1 MHAKRT
7 KPITFPIAV
16 KAGSSTVRIYR
27 DRKPSGE
34 YFRVVYHLGGKRHR
48 LNFRDLDSAKT
59 EAAAKAAQ
67 LARGDM
73 DAAQL
78 TGKDR
83 LIYGR
88 ALEAVREFGIPLDAV
103 ALEYAQAQL
112 ILDGHNLAEAARF
125 YMRHHGRGLTGKP
138 VADAVTELID
148 TKRLEGRS
156 QVYLTEL
163 RHRLG
168 SFARAFHIEV
178 RQLSPDDVR
187 DFLNGLKV
195 GPASFNNYRRVLR
208 VFFRFCQA
216 RGWLSR
222 EVDLLEGTGKRKEAL
237 ADIEVFTAA
246 ELRALLYA
254 ASPKVATCIA
264 LQAFAGV
271 RSEELLRL
279 TWADLERRK
288 GFVEISAGKAKTQAR
303 RLIPILPSLAQ
314 WLSIAPR
321 FGERVW
327 PHSKPYF
334 FEEVQKAADK
344 AGVSWKANGLRHSF
358 ISCRLAT
365 TQDVAKVA
373 LEAGN
378 SPAIIFRHYREL
390 TTGAEAAE
398 WFGIV
403 PAASEAVNVVR
414 LAS

>member
-1 MHAKRT
+1 MHTKRT
-7 KPITFPIAV
+7 KSITFPIAV
-16 KAGSSTVRIYR
+16 KAGSSVVRIYR

-103 ALEYAQAQL
+103 ALEYGEARK
-112 ILDGHNLAEAARF
+112 ILDGHNLVETARF
-125 YMRHHGRGLTGKP
+125 YMRHHGRGLTGKS
-138 VADAVTELID
+138 VGDAVAELID
-148 TKRLEGRS
+148 TKRLERRS
-156 QVYLTEL
+156 QVYLAEL

-178 RQLSPDDVR
+178 RQLSPGDVR

-195 GPASFNNYRRVLR
+195 GPASFNNFRRVLR

-222 EVDLLEGTGKRKEAL
+222 EVDLLDGTGKRKEAL

-254 ASPKVATCIA
+254 ASLKVATCIA

-321 FGERVW
+321 FGEKVW

-390 TTGAEAAE
+390 TTEAEAAE

-403 PAASEAVNVVR
+403 PAASEASNVVP

>member
-1 MHAKRT
+1 M
-7 KPITFPIAV
+7 V
-16 KAGSSTVRIYR
+16 KIYR
-27 DRKPSGE
+27 DPKPSGE

-48 LNFRDLDSAKT
+48 LNFRDLDSAKN

-67 LARGDM
+67 LARGDV

-103 ALEYAQAQL
+103 ALEYGEARK

-138 VADAVTELID
+138 VGDAVAELID

-178 RQLSPDDVR
+178 RQLSSDDVR

-195 GPASFNNYRRVLR
+195 GPTSVNNFRRVLR
-208 VFFRFCQA
+208 LFFRFCQA
-216 RGWLSR
+216 RFWLSR
-222 EVDLLEGTGKRKEAL
+222 EVDLLEGTGKRKEAP

-254 ASPKVATCIA
+254 ASPRIAPCVA

-279 TWADLERRK
+279 FWADLERRA
-288 GFVEISAGKAKTQAR
+288 GFIEITARQSKTQSR
-303 RLIPILPSLAQ
+303 RLIPIPPNLAQ

-321 FGERVW
+321 FGEKVW

-334 FEEVQKAADK
+334 FEEIQKTAAR
-344 AGVSWKANGLRHSF
+344 AGVPWRRNGLRHSY
-358 ISCRLAT
+358 ISCRLALVP
-365 TQDVAKVA
+365 DVAKVA

-378 SPAIIFRHYREL
+378 SPAVIFRHYRSL
-390 TTGAEAAE
+390 TGEPEGAQWFAVLPPAAEA
-398 WFGIV
+398 
-403 PAASEAVNVVR
+403 SNVVP

>member
-1 MHAKRT
+1 MHT
-7 KPITFPIAV
+7 KSITFPIAV

-48 LNFRDLDSAKT
+48 LNFRDL
-59 EAAAKAAQ
+59 EAAKVEAQGKAAQ

-73 DAAQL
+73 DAAQI

-103 ALEYAQAQL
+103 ALEYGQAQQ
-112 ILDGHNLAEAARF
+112 ILDGHNLIDAARF

-138 VADAVTELID
+138 VGDAVTELID
-148 TKRLEGRS
+148 TKQLEGRS

-168 SFARAFHIEV
+168 NFARAFHVEV

-195 GPASFNNYRRVLR
+195 GPASFNNNLRVLR
-208 VFFRFCQA
+208 VFFRFCQS

-222 EVDLLEGTGKRKEAL
+222 EVDLLDGTGKRKEAPK
-237 ADIEVFTAA
+237 DIEVFTAA

-254 ASPKVATCIA
+254 ASPRIVPCVA

-279 TWADLERRK
+279 FWADLERRA
-288 GFVEISAGKAKTQAR
+288 GFIEITARQSKTQSR
-303 RLIPILPSLAQ
+303 RLIPIPPNLAQ

-321 FGERVW
+321 FGEKVW

-334 FEEVQKAADK
+334 FEEMQKTAAR
-344 AGVSWKANGLRHSF
+344 AGVSRKCNGLRHSA
-358 ISCRLAT
+358 ISYRLAMVP
-365 TQDVAKVA
+365 DVAKVA

-378 SPAIIFRHYREL
+378 SPAVIFKFYRQLASE
-390 TTGAEAAE
+390 AEAAE

>member
-73 DAAQL
+73 DAAQI

-88 ALEAVREFGIPLDAV
+88 ALEAVKEFGIPLDAV
-103 ALEYAQAQL
+103 AIEYGQARK

-125 YMRHHGRGLTGKP
+125 YMRHHGRGLTGKSA
-138 VADAVTELID
+138 ADAVAEFIN
-148 TKRLEGRS
+148 TKRSEGCS

-168 SFARAFHIEV
+168 SFARAFHVEV

-195 GPASFNNYRRVLR
+195 GPGSFNNYRRVLR
-208 VFFRFCQA
+208 VFFRFCQS

-222 EVDLLEGTGKRKEAL
+222 EVDLLDGTGKRKEAL

-246 ELRALLYA
+246 ELRALLHT
-254 ASPKVATCIA
+254 ASPRVATCIA
-264 LQAFAGV
+264 LQAFSGM

-279 TWADLERRK
+279 TWADLERRR
-288 GFVEISAGKAKTQAR
+288 GFVELVAGKTKTQAR
-303 RLIPILPSLAQ
+303 RLIPVLPNLAQ
-314 WLSIAPR
+314 WLSIAPH
-321 FGERVW
+321 FGEKVW
-327 PHSKPYF
+327 SHSKPYF
-334 FEEVQKAADK
+334 FEELQKAAGK
-344 AGVSWKANGLRHSF
+344 AEVPWKTNGLRHSF
-358 ISCRLAT
+358 ISHRVAM

-378 SPAIIFRHYREL
+378 SPAMIFRHYREL
-390 TTGAEAAE
+390 ATEAEAAE

-403 PAASEAVNVVR
+403 PAASEAGNVVR